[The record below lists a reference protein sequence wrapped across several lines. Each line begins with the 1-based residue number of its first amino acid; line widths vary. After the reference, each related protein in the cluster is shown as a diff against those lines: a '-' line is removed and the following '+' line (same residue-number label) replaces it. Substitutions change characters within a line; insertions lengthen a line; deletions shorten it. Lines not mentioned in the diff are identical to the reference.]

1 MWERPQA
8 HPVGRRVPLK
18 RSIDWRGVPT
28 PDVSSSVR
36 TRVGD
41 HAPAV
46 ATVLGIVSTALVV
59 AAVRG
64 VLPVGPIPRNETV
77 VDVAPH
83 LNAAI
88 SVVAV
93 GTILAGVRAIRR
105 GRVQR
110 HRRLMLSSFALFVTF
125 LVLYLYKV
133 ALDGATPFGSDGAV
147 YTFVYL
153 PVLAVHILLAILS
166 LPLLYYV
173 LLLAFTRP
181 TSELPETP
189 HPRVGRVAAGL
200 WLTSFLLGIVVYVLL
215 YLV

>member
-1 MWERPQA
+1 
-8 HPVGRRVPLK
+8 
-18 RSIDWRGVPT
+18 
-28 PDVSSSVR
+28 VSSSVR